1 MLKVEREGSVLSP
14 LPGLTD
20 RIFMIMV
27 FPTDTP
33 ASLLIGPIIFGKG
46 LALLQHTLILYK
58 LSIMTRLK
66 SDSLCGIGG
75 VELQHTVGERMTTQP
90 QTGSKRWK
98 FTA

>member
-1 MLKVEREGSVLSP
+1 MLSP

-27 FPTDTP
+27 FPTDMP

-75 VELQHTVGERMTTQP
+75 CRTSTHSGRENDNTTP
-90 QTGSKRWK
+90 NWE
-98 FTA
+98 